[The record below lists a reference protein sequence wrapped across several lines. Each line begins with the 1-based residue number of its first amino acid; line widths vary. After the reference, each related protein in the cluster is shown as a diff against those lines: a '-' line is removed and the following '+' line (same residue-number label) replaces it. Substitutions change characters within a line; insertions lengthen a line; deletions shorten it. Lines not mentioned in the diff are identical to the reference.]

1 MSFSIIIPS
10 RFGSTRLP
18 GKPLLDIAGKPMIQW
33 VYERSMQ
40 SEAENV
46 IIATDDQ
53 RIANACHKFSAN
65 VVLTSADHLSGTDRL
80 QEVVRG
86 QSFQDD
92 HVVVNVQ
99 GDEPLIPP
107 EVINQVAQ
115 NLVHYKSA
123 GISTLCEKIGN
134 VADLFNPNHVK
145 VVRDANDEAL
155 YFSRAAVPWSREWP
169 SAEDHSPAALKSRE
183 ALFLN
188 SDFHWYRH
196 IGIYAYRV
204 SILNQFVQ
212 WPATSNERNESL
224 EQLRALDN
232 GVTIH
237 CQEAVTNVPS
247 GVDTQD
253 DLIKVRKLLQ

>member
-1 MSFSIIIPS
+1 
-10 RFGSTRLP
+10 
-18 GKPLLDIAGKPMIQW
+18 MIQW
-33 VYERSMQ
+33 VYERSLQ

-53 RIANACHKFSAN
+53 RIANACNKFAAN

-80 QEVVRG
+80 QEAVRG
-86 QSFQDD
+86 QLFQDD

-107 EVINQVAQ
+107 AVINQVAQ
-115 NLVHYKSA
+115 NLVNYKSA
-123 GISTLCEKIGN
+123 GISTLCERIYN
-134 VADLFNPNHVK
+134 VADLFNPNNVK
-145 VVRDANDEAL
+145 VVRDVNDEAL
-155 YFSRAAVPWSREWP
+155 YFSRAAVPWSRKWP
-169 SAEDHSPAALKSRE
+169 SADDHSPAALSSRE
-183 ALFLN
+183 AIFLN

-237 CQEAVTNVPS
+237 CQEAVSNVPAS
-247 GVDTQD
+247 VDTQD
-253 DLIKVRKLLQ
+253 DLAKVRTLLK